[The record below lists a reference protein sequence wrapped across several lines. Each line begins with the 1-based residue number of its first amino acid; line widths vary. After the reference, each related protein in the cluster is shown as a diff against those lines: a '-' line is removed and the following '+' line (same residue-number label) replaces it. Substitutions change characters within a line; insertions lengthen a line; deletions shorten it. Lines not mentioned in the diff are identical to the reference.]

1 MAETKT
7 EEKKAPFQIQ
17 GQPPIYE
24 KDIADFLETI
34 LKKQPLSGDE
44 SNPLCGEFAV
54 EGVTVKVEGEI
65 LDNIGESGEIT
76 VAFVKDEKVIGRIN
90 LAELVIFAIV
100 NDES

>member
-34 LKKQPLSGDE
+34 LKKQPLSG
-44 SNPLCGEFAV
+44 STNPLCGEFAA
-54 EGVTVKVEGEI
+54 EGVTVKVEGDT